1 MLGGNVTSWQ
11 CSDKDCRIK
20 VWALHMQSS
29 ELSLAGSGWSCS
41 HKDGWVALS
50 SLPTHLSLSQP
61 KFEAFPA
68 LQLPPGPC
76 WKTSLRGLGCSH
88 FSCKWHRCGSAALL
102 APQTSGE
109 SLLNDFVCVTASA
122 CVTDIIN
129 RTAWALSVGHS
140 PAKYQTSRV
149 KSAPANFDTG
159 KIDPVREGKE
169 GLRHSRIKGLRE
181 ANVSY
186 SAMEG

>member
-1 MLGGNVTSWQ
+1 M
-11 CSDKDCRIK
+11 
-20 VWALHMQSS
+20 
-29 ELSLAGSGWSCS
+29 
-41 HKDGWVALS
+41 
-50 SLPTHLSLSQP
+50 
-61 KFEAFPA
+61 
-68 LQLPPGPC
+68 
-76 WKTSLRGLGCSH
+76 
-88 FSCKWHRCGSAALL
+88 
-102 APQTSGE
+102 
-109 SLLNDFVCVTASA
+109 LNDFVCVTASA